1 MQVRY
6 QVAFTKSAQ
15 KEFAR
20 LPLSMR
26 ERILEA
32 VTILAQNPFTELL
45 QIKKLK
51 GADDL
56 YRIRLGNYRVVYEIR
71 KTILLIV
78 VIKIGHRKE
87 VYR

>member
-1 MQVRY
+1 
-6 QVAFTKSAQ
+6 
-15 KEFAR
+15 
-20 LPLSMR
+20 MR